1 MYEVKKEAEGKYS
14 LYNTKTKKSL
24 KSIYKTR
31 DTALRNAEKKNCA
44 MKCVDKANE
53 KYPMKKKKKGKDSKP
68 KMKKAEEF
76 KVEKV
81 QRRGRAVV
89 EEVPQVKKPFN
100 FVIPPVQQ
108 VVRRGRAVEEV
119 IEQPK
124 RRPKLPLE
132 IGNLISSY
140 TRGERDY
147 RLNVDD
153 SMKRSENKIEEAM
166 LRLLRERS
174 PYEYLLRQTLP
185 NKRGV
190 KSSIKKLYDVYTPKL
205 EDIDIDEDFIQSQA
219 NTLGKTRDETL
230 KLYKSVFNKYV
241 KAVAPKALKQYED
254 KRKEVSRIRNIPPD
268 EQIKYL
274 IIKRE
279 KPDDDNS
286 KIKDVSIERAFMKR
300 DPPGL
305 YKRPI
310 YDIVNDIGKYLR
322 DKYKKNLIQ
331 QL

>member
-140 TRGERDY
+140 TRGERDS

-153 SMKRSENKIEEAM
+153 SMKRSEKKIEEAM
-166 LRLLRERS
+166 LRYLSERS
-174 PYEYLLRQTLP
+174 PYDYLLRQTLP

-190 KSSIKKLYDVYTPKL
+190 KSTIKKLYDVYTPKL
-205 EDIDIDEDFIQSQA
+205 EDKDFDEGFIQTQA

-230 KLYKSVFNKYV
+230 KLYKSVFNNYV

-254 KRKEVSRIRNIPPD
+254 KRKQKGFMHAPHD

-274 IIKRE
+274 IIERE

-286 KIKDVSIERAFMKR
+286 KIKDVIIERAFMKR

-322 DKYKKNLIQ
+322 DKYKKNVIQ